1 MRCKKHCKGGHQIFK
16 MTSIK
21 LCPNQILFSR
31 PQKFHKLS
39 VHKKVFTNL
48 TSAAYIYFKKK
59 IGINDEVTAR
69 NVDVAKEIFRS
80 DASIANEIPVSDSM
94 REDMLIVVELFAAR
108 L

>member
-1 MRCKKHCKGGHQIFK
+1 MQETLQRRTSNLQDDVHQIMSKSNF
-16 MTSIK
+16 IY
-21 LCPNQILFSR
+21 P
-31 PQKFHKLS
+31 PA
-39 VHKKVFTNL
+39 KVIQFTNL